1 MKGRYLVP
9 VATLVLALL
18 LACSG
23 REEMPQIP
31 VVGILQLVD
40 VLADVEDGF
49 VSGMTNLGYT
59 EGQNVVYLRRNAQGN
74 MDDVN
79 RFAQEMVNE
88 KVDLIVSI
96 TTPSSVT
103 ALEVSKDA
111 ETPVVFIMV
120 SDPVGAGL
128 INSLTRP
135 GGRVTGIIDGD
146 METVGRRLDLLQRI
160 APDIQTV
167 LSVYSDEEALL
178 PAEEN
183 LRQAA
188 STLGLELVER
198 QVSTIEEATAAF
210 EAIQPGEVDAI
221 FVPSDGLIV
230 AAEDAILALAL
241 RDGLPQVGPGGVSQF
256 VVVSYGANFWSAG
269 AQGASLANKILKGSN
284 PSLVPVELPR
294 EFDLIINLGL
304 AKQMGLEISDDV
316 LSLADKVLE

>member
-1 MKGRYLVP
+1 MKTNKLII
-9 VATLVLALL
+9 VATLVLASL
-18 LACSG
+18 LACNG
-23 REEMPQIP
+23 GEETPETP
-31 VVGILQLVD
+31 KVGILQLVD
-40 VLADVEDGF
+40 VLADVEEGF
-49 VSGMTNLGYT
+49 ISGMADLGYA
-59 EGQNVVYLRRNAQGN
+59 EGQNVVYVRRNAQGN

-88 KVDLIVSI
+88 NVDLIVSI
-96 TTPSSVT
+96 TTPSSVM
-103 ALEVSKDA
+103 ALQASENA
-111 ETPVVFIMV
+111 GTPVVFIMV

-128 INSLTRP
+128 VNSLTQP

-146 METVGRRLDLLQRI
+146 METVGRRLELLQRI
-160 APDIQTV
+160 APHIETV

-188 STLGLELVER
+188 ATLGLELVER
-198 QVSTIEEATAAF
+198 QVSTTDEATAAF

-241 RDGLPQVGPGGVSQF
+241 RDGLPQVGPGGVSHF
-256 VVVSYGANFWSAG
+256 AVASYGANFWSAG

-304 AKQMGLEISDDV
+304 ANQMGLEISDDV
-316 LSLADKVLE
+316 LSLADTVLE